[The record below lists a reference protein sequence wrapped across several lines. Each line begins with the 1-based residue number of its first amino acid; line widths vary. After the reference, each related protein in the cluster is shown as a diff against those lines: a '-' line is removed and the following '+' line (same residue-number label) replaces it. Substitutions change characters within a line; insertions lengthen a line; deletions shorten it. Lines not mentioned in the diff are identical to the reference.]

1 MCASIP
7 TSAIWNGLGEMVCSA
22 YRRAGVSIEK
32 SVLSKMGVVE
42 GRRSSAQRGPRR
54 EADWVVAKVGIES
67 MVPEG
72 PDEKGA
78 GCLAQ
83 VDFGWRGRVKVRVN
97 DRGTD
102 WLLSFFARW
111 R

>member
-22 YRRAGVSIEK
+22 YRTGGVNIEK
-32 SVLSKMGVVE
+32 SVLSKTGVVE

-54 EADWVVAKVGIES
+54 EEDWVVAKVGIES

-72 PDEKGA
+72 DHMKK
-78 GCLAQ
+78 
-83 VDFGWRGRVKVRVN
+83 RGRLFSLGWFCCNGGVV
-97 DRGTD
+97 GGGGG
-102 WLLSFFARW
+102 F
-111 R
+111 

>member
-54 EADWVVAKVGIES
+54 EEDWVVAKVGIES

-72 PDEKGA
+72 PDEKKKGA
-78 GCLAQ
+78 RCLFSPGL
-83 VDFGWRGRVKVRVN
+83 VFCCEGGVKSN
-97 DRGTD
+97 
-102 WLLSFFARW
+102 
-111 R
+111 

>member
-1 MCASIP
+1 
-7 TSAIWNGLGEMVCSA
+7 MVCSA

-54 EADWVVAKVGIES
+54 EEDWVVAKVGIES

-72 PDEKGA
+72 PDEKGQ
-78 GCLAQ
+78 G
-83 VDFGWRGRVKVRVN
+83 VSPGWFRGGWGGKY
-97 DRGTD
+97 GK
-102 WLLSFFARW
+102 
-111 R
+111 

>member
-1 MCASIP
+1 
-7 TSAIWNGLGEMVCSA
+7 MVCSA

-54 EADWVVAKVGIES
+54 EEDWVVAKVGIES

-72 PDEKGA
+72 PDGKGHDVSPCYDCE
-78 GCLAQ
+78 G
-83 VDFGWRGRVKVRVN
+83 VGRVN

-102 WLLSFFARW
+102 WLLSFFAQ
-111 R
+111 